1 MLATLLKQM
10 SRSLENLKR
19 QNFNS
24 SDTKLELQLTERAG
38 GVLFKMKQTQD
49 WEKQKDWKPRLK
61 DR

>member
-10 SRSLENLKR
+10 SSSLENLKR

-49 WEKQKDWKPRLK
+49 
-61 DR
+61 